1 MNNKIEM
8 TITINPLV
16 SPLLYERL
24 SLCTTPRER
33 ATIFRSLAEAELREQ
48 LMQRT
53 RASQLG
59 SALSTSAHPKTSRL
73 SAKDASATEGY
84 QTLATDDAA
93 HLAPK
98 FSVELLNQLA
108 GYLD

>member
-24 SLCTTPRER
+24 SSCTTPRER
-33 ATIFRSLAEAELREQ
+33 AAVFRSLAEAELREQ

-53 RASQLG
+53 RASQRE
-59 SALSTSAHPKTSRL
+59 SVLSTSARPKTSRL
-73 SAKDASATEGY
+73 PVSDAIATEDF
-84 QTLATDDAA
+84 QTLTADDAA
-93 HLAPK
+93 HVAPK